1 MNSIHITY
9 IYIYIFLK
17 KKKKK
22 KSELYRKKDIKK
34 KESY

>member
-22 KSELYRKKDIKK
+22 KSELNRKKDIKK